1 MSFLNNFD
9 KILKI
14 DITFIELFVYF
25 VFSLIL
31 FPSILYVIYYY
42 FRYRSKGQI
51 TTLESKIKIGNTIS
65 LILSFILSVEI
76 LKIYYIKSYKQL
88 IIITTLLIL
97 KLLINYF
104 LTHEIEE
111 AEKQKKEYIKES
123 M

>member
-1 MSFLNNFD
+1 MNFLDNFD

-25 VFSLIL
+25 ISSLIL
-31 FPSILYVIYYY
+31 FPTILYVIYYY
-42 FRYRSKGQI
+42 YRYMSKGQI

-88 IIITTLLIL
+88 IIISTLLIL

-111 AEKQKKEYIKES
+111 AEKQKKEYI
-123 M
+123 

>member
-1 MSFLNNFD
+1 M
-9 KILKI
+9 
-14 DITFIELFVYF
+14 
-25 VFSLIL
+25 
-31 FPSILYVIYYY
+31 
-42 FRYRSKGQI
+42 SKGQI

-88 IIITTLLIL
+88 IIISTLLIL

-111 AEKQKKEYIKES
+111 AEKQKKEYI
-123 M
+123 